1 MRYKQRKNEK
11 TQTFDLS
18 YFTGKSYF
26 DDNGLQNY
34 LIFLPVFKYFQ
45 IFISTIG
52 KMLRRKS
59 KGLLEESITT
69 PAISVNRFA
78 PKFTHILNFKIAVKF
93 EGNCLKQNKLSF
105 TQRNVVNVL
114 LINLIPGHVI

>member
-11 TQTFDLS
+11 TQAFDLS

-26 DDNGLQNY
+26 DGNGLQNY
-34 LIFLPVFKYFQ
+34 LIVLPVFKYFQ

-69 PAISVNRFA
+69 PAISVNSFA
-78 PKFTHILNFKIAVKF
+78 LKFTHILNSEMAVKF
-93 EGNCLKQNKLSF
+93 KENCLKQSKLSF

-114 LINLIPGHVI
+114 FIN